1 MILIPIPIRI
11 RPPTGAMEHG
21 ILRPMNMP
29 VPNPAMVR
37 ADEMAAMRTV
47 GIAMVSQLLPICIKA
62 NWKPLRHGIYAC
74 GYGQCQDDFIT

>member
-37 ADEMAAMRTV
+37 ADEMAGNEDGRNSDGVPTA
-47 GIAMVSQLLPICIKA
+47 AYLHKS
-62 NWKPLRHGIYAC
+62 HGNP
-74 GYGQCQDDFIT
+74 YGHASMLVATASVRMTL

>member
-1 MILIPIPIRI
+1 MIFIPIPIRI
-11 RPPTGAMEHG
+11 RPPAGAMEHG

-47 GIAMVSQLLPICIKA
+47 GIAMVSQLLPIGIKA
-62 NWKPLRHGIYAC
+62 METPTAMASMLVATASVRM
-74 GYGQCQDDFIT
+74 TL